1 MQLRGM
7 KQVELSR
14 RMGITQSS
22 ISQWLNDGRTPSSTS
37 MQMLAQVLR
46 VSLPWLARGEGPME
60 LPEAADDYDRFVQ
73 AMEGESDSKKEIV
86 RLALAMPDE
95 LAQQLLQY
103 LQDHI

>member
-1 MQLRGM
+1 
-7 KQVELSR
+7 
-14 RMGITQSS
+14 
-22 ISQWLNDGRTPSSTS
+22 

-60 LPEAADDYDRFVQ
+60 LPEAAGDYDRFVQ
-73 AMEGESDSKKEIV
+73 AMEGESGSKKEIV